1 MVFKGDLSAQSH
13 LFFQPQ
19 SAAGVQVWDRWKLD
33 LTSVGASLSPQV
45 GREEGQGGRCSVAQS
60 CPTLYDLM
68 DCSTPGFPILHHLPE
83 LAQSHGNR
91 VLIKSGPG
99 NRGASERGTT
109 HEATSGM
116 SS

>member
-1 MVFKGDLSAQSH
+1 MVLLRFKSMVFKGDLSAQSH

-33 LTSVGASLSPQV
+33 LTSVGASLGPQV

-68 DCSTPGFPILHHLPE
+68 DCSTPGFPVLHHLPE
-83 LAQSHGNR
+83 LAQSH
-91 VLIKSGPG
+91 V
-99 NRGASERGTT
+99 
-109 HEATSGM
+109 H
-116 SS
+116 